1 MKTNRM
7 MSAETYL
14 DTAAAAAS
22 GPTIAD
28 YIQHV
33 RQVYSQERD
42 TMGGDAFLAFHVPGQ
57 AGDAGVICIVF
68 CAFDGQAVAVKGYP
82 GSRYHVP
89 ADLLTA
95 FEIVAKQTVENYMAE
110 QASKAA
116 TAYKAQAAGIPAQKM
131 EIAA

>member
-14 DTAAAAAS
+14 DTAASAKTI
-22 GPTIAD
+22 TIAD

-33 RQVYSQERD
+33 RQVYSQERY
-42 TMGGDAFLAFHVPGQ
+42 TIGGDAFLAFRVPGQ
-57 AGDAGVICIVF
+57 AGDAGMICTVF
-68 CAFDGQAVAVKGYP
+68 CTFDGQAVLVKGYA